1 MNIIRVLF
9 ILSCAAIGFLGIP
22 GGPVGLAV
30 GLLFGVLVVLLEVK
44 LHRLHPNVLM
54 GGVVGTFMGLMLAIA
69 LGVVGRQLDLSSTA
83 EAVIQGVAVLT
94 LAYLGMVIGSLKG
107 QSGEWWIPWKPFLDE
122 QRAGIADKILDTSV
136 IIDGRIA
143 EIAAA
148 GFVDGTLLVPQF
160 VLNELQQVADSSDAL
175 KRARGRR
182 GLDILQDLQRSADLD
197 VQIDPTDFPG
207 IAEVDSKLIELGIQ
221 RGGVVLTNDFNLAK
235 VAQVRGVRVLNVNDL
250 ANAVKPAFLPGE
262 PMSVFVVKEGKEAG
276 QGVGYLDD
284 GTMVVVDGAS
294 AHRGSTVDLVVT
306 SVLQTSAGKMI
317 FGRRA
322 ESSRRSTPEPAEPVA
337 IANP

>member
-1 MNIIRVLF
+1 MNTEQFAGQLVAWLRSEAESAGARGVVFGLSGGVDSAVLAKLARRAF
-9 ILSCAAIGFLGIP
+9 PETHLALILPAHSDRQDIDHAR
-22 GGPVGLAV
+22 
-30 GLLFGVLVVLLEVK
+30 LVVTEF
-44 LHRLHPNVLM
+44 RLN
-54 GGVVGTFMGLMLAIA
+54 
-69 LGVVGRQLDLSSTA
+69 
-83 EAVIQGVAVLT
+83 
-94 LAYLGMVIGSLKG
+94 
-107 QSGEWWIPWKPFLDE
+107 
-122 QRAGIADKILDTSV
+122 
-136 IIDGRIA
+136 
-143 EIAAA
+143 
-148 GFVDGTLLVPQF
+148 
-160 VLNELQQVADSSDAL
+160 
-175 KRARGRR
+175 
-182 GLDILQDLQRSADLD
+182 
-197 VQIDPTDFPG
+197 
-207 IAEVDSKLIELGIQ
+207 SKLIELGIQ

-294 AHRGSTVDLVVT
+294 ALRGSTVNLVVT

-322 ESSRRSTPEPAEPVA
+322 EGSRQAAADPAEPVA

>member
-1 MNIIRVLF
+1 MNIIRALF
-9 ILSCAAIGFLGIP
+9 VLSCAAIGFLGIP
-22 GGPVGLAV
+22 GGIAGLLV
-30 GLLFGVLVVLLEVK
+30 GLLFAAVVVLLEVK
-44 LHRLHPNVLM
+44 LHGLHPNVLM
-54 GGVVGTFMGLMLAIA
+54 GGVVGTFMGLVLAMAFGI
-69 LGVVGRQLDLSSTA
+69 VGRQLDLSVTA

-107 QSGEWWIPWKPFLDE
+107 QSGEWWIPWKPFLDD
-122 QRAGIADKILDTSV
+122 QRSGVADKILDTSV

-143 EIAAA
+143 EIAAT

-160 VLNELQQVADSSDAL
+160 VLNELQQVADSNDAL

-182 GLDILQDLQRSADLD
+182 GLDILHDLQRSVDLD

-207 IAEVDSKLIELGIQ
+207 VAEVDSKLIELGIR

-235 VAQVRGVRVLNVNDL
+235 VAQVRGVKVLNVNDL

-294 AHRGSTVDLVVT
+294 VHRGSTVDLVVT

-322 ESSRRSTPEPAEPVA
+322 GSSERSAPESAEPAA
-337 IANP
+337 IATP

>member
-1 MNIIRVLF
+1 MSIIRVLF
-9 ILSCAAIGFLGIP
+9 ILACAAIGFLGIP
-22 GGPVGLAV
+22 GGVSGLAV
-30 GLLFGVLVVLLEVK
+30 GLVFAVVVVLLEVK
-44 LHRLHPNVLM
+44 LHSIHPNVLM
-54 GGVVGTFMGLMLAIA
+54 GGVVGTFMGLVLAMA
-69 LGVVGRQLDLSSTA
+69 FGVVGRQLDLSTTS

-107 QSGEWWIPWKPFLDE
+107 QSGEWWIPWRPFLED
-122 QRAGIADKILDTSV
+122 QRAGVADKILDTSV

-148 GFVDGTLLVPQF
+148 GFIDGTLLVPQF

-182 GLDILQDLQRSADLD
+182 GLDILRDLQRSADLD
-197 VQIDPTDFPG
+197 VQIDATDFPG

-294 AHRGSTVDLVVT
+294 AHRGSTVDLIVT

-317 FGRRA
+317 FGRRK
-322 ESSRRSTPEPAEPVA
+322 ESSRQSAHELAEPVS
-337 IANP
+337 IVNP

>member
-9 ILSCAAIGFLGIP
+9 TLSCAAIGFLGIP
-22 GGPVGLAV
+22 GGPTGLVV
-30 GLLFGVLVVLLEVK
+30 GLLFGVVVVLLEVK
-44 LHRLHPNVLM
+44 LHSLHPNVLM
-54 GGVVGTFMGLMLAIA
+54 GGVVGTFMGLVLALA

-107 QSGEWWIPWKPFLDE
+107 QSGEWWIPWKPFLED
-122 QRAGIADKILDTSV
+122 QHAGITDKLLDTSV

-143 EIAAA
+143 EIAAT
-148 GFVDGTLLVPQF
+148 GFVEGTLLVPQF
-160 VLNELQQVADSSDAL
+160 VLNELQQVADSNDAL

-182 GLDILQDLQRSADLD
+182 GLDILRDLQRSADLD
-197 VQIDPTDFPG
+197 VQIDATDFPG

-235 VAQVRGVRVLNVNDL
+235 VAQVRGVRVLNINDL

-262 PMSVFVVKEGKEAG
+262 RMSVFVVKEGKEAG

-294 AHRGSTVDLVVT
+294 AHRGSSVDLVVT

-322 ESSRRSTPEPAEPVA
+322 ESSGRSAPELAEPVV

>member
-1 MNIIRVLF
+1 
-9 ILSCAAIGFLGIP
+9 
-22 GGPVGLAV
+22 
-30 GLLFGVLVVLLEVK
+30 
-44 LHRLHPNVLM
+44 
-54 GGVVGTFMGLMLAIA
+54 MGLVLALA
-69 LGVVGRQLDLSSTA
+69 LGVVGRQLDLNSTA

-107 QSGEWWIPWKPFLDE
+107 QSGEWWIPWKPFLED
-122 QRAGIADKILDTSV
+122 QHAGITDKILDTSV

-143 EIAAA
+143 EIAAT
-148 GFVDGTLLVPQF
+148 GFVEGTLLVPQF
-160 VLNELQQVADSSDAL
+160 VLNELQQVADSNDAL

-182 GLDILQDLQRSADLD
+182 GLDILRDLQRSADLD
-197 VQIDPTDFPG
+197 VQIDATDFPG

-322 ESSRRSTPEPAEPVA
+322 ESSGRSAPEPAEPVA
-337 IANP
+337 ITNP

>member
-1 MNIIRVLF
+1 MSIIRVLF
-9 ILSCAAIGFLGIP
+9 ILACAAIGFLGIP
-22 GGPVGLAV
+22 GGVGGLAV
-30 GLLFGVLVVLLEVK
+30 GLLFAVVVVLLEVK

-54 GGVVGTFMGLMLAIA
+54 GGVVGTFMGLVLAMA
-69 LGVVGRQLDLSSTA
+69 LGVVGRQLDLSTTA

-107 QSGEWWIPWKPFLDE
+107 QSGEWWIPWRPFLED
-122 QRAGIADKILDTSV
+122 QRVGVTDKILDTSV

-182 GLDILQDLQRSADLD
+182 GLDILRDLQRSADLD
-197 VQIDPTDFPG
+197 VQIDATDFPG
-207 IAEVDSKLIELGIQ
+207 IAEVDSKLIELAIQ

-284 GTMVVVDGAS
+284 GTMVVVDGGS

-317 FGRRA
+317 FGRRT
-322 ESSRRSTPEPAEPVA
+322 ESSRRSAPELAEPVS
-337 IANP
+337 ISNP

>member
-1 MNIIRVLF
+1 MSIIRVLF
-9 ILSCAAIGFLGIP
+9 ILGCAAIGFLGIP
-22 GGPVGLAV
+22 GGNAGLAI
-30 GLLFGVLVVLLEVK
+30 GLLFAVVVVLLEIK
-44 LHRLHPNVLM
+44 LHSIHPNVLM
-54 GGVVGTFMGLMLAIA
+54 GGVVGTFMGLVLAMA
-69 LGVVGRQLDLSSTA
+69 FGVVGRQLDLTSTA

-107 QSGEWWIPWKPFLDE
+107 QSGEWWSPWRPFLED
-122 QRAGIADKILDTSV
+122 QRGGVPDKILDTSV

-182 GLDILQDLQRSADLD
+182 GLDILRDLQRSAELD

-294 AHRGSTVDLVVT
+294 ALRGSTVNLVVT

-322 ESSRRSTPEPAEPVA
+322 EGSRQAAADPAEPVA